1 MADADPARCRPERVS
16 TAWTEKSFVGAH
28 FMNRQIKNKKTLKKS
43 SPDRNS
49 PSIEAKEF
57 AKEEDL
63 KEGEPNLWRHG
74 EVDHDAVLKAL
85 ARALEQTEE
94 AYLAM
99 ADRALDENPELALMG
114 SCILVALM
122 KDKDVYV
129 LNVGD
134 SRAIVAQERNEQ
146 PLLSSIYGDTNKRCC
161 GRDNHS
167 RQDLE
172 RISEES
178 PVGTCAS
185 GFVTTFGPSLFNSSL
200 DAVQLSID
208 HSTSIEEVRCFLSR
222 SVENFQV

>member
-1 MADADPARCRPERVS
+1 
-16 TAWTEKSFVGAH
+16 
-28 FMNRQIKNKKTLKKS
+28 MNRQIKNKMTLKKS

-49 PSIEAKEF
+49 PLIEAKES
-57 AKEEDL
+57 AKEEDS

-85 ARALEQTEE
+85 ARALELTEE

-134 SRAIVAQERNEQ
+134 SRAILAQKKNEHH
-146 PLLSSIYGDTNKRCC
+146 LLSSFNSDTTKRGSG
-161 GRDNHS
+161 GRDAIS

-178 PVGTCAS
+178 PIANGGVPKSVAEL
-185 GFVTTFGPSLFNSSL
+185 GPPLFNSSL
-200 DAVQLSID
+200 SALQLSTD
-208 HSTSIEEVRCFLSR
+208 HSTNIQEVRFSYPEVLKIFKFE
-222 SVENFQV
+222 VQVFSQ